1 MIFVIIV
8 QPYYDLIFCCG
19 SHKYVTFLNE
29 GYFSSV
35 HAPDENDGGQS
46 NLSFHGEI
54 LMAFI
59 QCL

>member
-46 NLSFHGEI
+46 NLSMERF
-54 LMAFI
+54 
-59 QCL
+59 